1 MTQKNKQNKFRPQLI
16 WLVFLLIALAVFS
29 KLFGNFFVSDDWHWL
44 WLADNQAWSWH
55 IFASNYAGE
64 NFGGSYNPLLLIL
77 FKIAWPIFGLKYIW
91 YHLISIIIHAS
102 NAFLVYMIARQI
114 FSFIKIKLFDK
125 AAYLSGILFLLWPV
139 QVEAVAWIAAWP
151 HLWVTLFVLLSL

>member
-55 IFASNYAGE
+55 IFASN
-64 NFGGSYNPLLLIL
+64 
-77 FKIAWPIFGLKYIW
+77 
-91 YHLISIIIHAS
+91 
-102 NAFLVYMIARQI
+102 
-114 FSFIKIKLFDK
+114 
-125 AAYLSGILFLLWPV
+125 
-139 QVEAVAWIAAWP
+139 
-151 HLWVTLFVLLSL
+151 